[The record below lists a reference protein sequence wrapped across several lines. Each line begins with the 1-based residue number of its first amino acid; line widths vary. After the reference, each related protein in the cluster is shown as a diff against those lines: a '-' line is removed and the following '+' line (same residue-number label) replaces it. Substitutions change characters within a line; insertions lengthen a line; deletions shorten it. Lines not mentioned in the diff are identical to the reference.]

1 MRFLSARRPNTS
13 VNATRLKRQQ
23 RAASAAQI
31 NHAGGAEVC
40 VHAIRDAGLSLG
52 LRLALLRA
60 VALGCCADSHV
71 RKFVADCL
79 EKSANWS

>member
-1 MRFLSARRPNTS
+1 LGPNTS

-31 NHAGGAEVC
+31 EQAGGAEVG
-40 VHAIRDAGLSLG
+40 VRAIRDAGLAFG
-52 LRLALLRA
+52 FGLALLRA

-71 RKFVADCL
+71 RKFVAESL
-79 EKSANWS
+79 EKSANSR